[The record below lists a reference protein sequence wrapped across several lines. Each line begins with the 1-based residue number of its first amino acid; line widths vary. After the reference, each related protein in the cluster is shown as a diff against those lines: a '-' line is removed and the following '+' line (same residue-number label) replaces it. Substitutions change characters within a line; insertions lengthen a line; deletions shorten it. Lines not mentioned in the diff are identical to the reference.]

1 MKLGKCLFSVGLVY
15 LKVSAL
21 EKCVCEADASW
32 SIQMSERLGE
42 DDVEAF
48 GLTGLSRDTYLRFFV
63 MIQLSSFDQS
73 IFEVRIPHFYK
84 SVSSVRKM
92 TILFITL
99 YHRFSKPMLLF
110 SFIQFILP

>member
-1 MKLGKCLFSVGLVY
+1 
-15 LKVSAL
+15 
-21 EKCVCEADASW
+21 
-32 SIQMSERLGE
+32 MSERLGE